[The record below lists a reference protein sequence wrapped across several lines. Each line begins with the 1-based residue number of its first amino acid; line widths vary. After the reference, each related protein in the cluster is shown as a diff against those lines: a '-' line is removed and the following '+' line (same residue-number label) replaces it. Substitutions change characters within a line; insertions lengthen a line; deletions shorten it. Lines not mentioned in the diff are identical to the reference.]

1 MDLIV
6 PASPRL
12 KDIIKNASDNARK
25 NTFIAL
31 TFIAYNLLLHSIF
44 RNINLNFKDISAKFI
59 YQCFKNK

>member
-25 NTFIAL
+25 DTFI
-31 TFIAYNLLLHSIF
+31 NPLLHSIF
-44 RNINLNFKDISAKFI
+44 RNINLNFKDVPAKFI